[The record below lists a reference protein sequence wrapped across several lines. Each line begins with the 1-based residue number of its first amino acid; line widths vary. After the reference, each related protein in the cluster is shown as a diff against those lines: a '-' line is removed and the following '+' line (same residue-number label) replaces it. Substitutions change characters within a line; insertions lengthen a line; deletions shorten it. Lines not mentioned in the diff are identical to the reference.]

1 MSAIQYKDGGVT
13 ISLDGDLAKWA
24 EAAVQQA
31 AGAAIDIVRAELDAV
46 ASSAEASWYGPQGVQ
61 RVTGKSGQMAV
72 TTTIDAAKGVIRV
85 TVGSTDTRVS
95 SKGTKYSRADGT
107 TGQRTAG
114 VPIPFFVHRPDR
126 LATELQ
132 VVSRSQYYAAPPS
145 TRLCRAERD
154 GSTWKVPAPHIKAG
168 DYVLRVSSP
177 RASDGKKLS
186 PLFVFAPGKR
196 AIAAALPKIGAAMAA
211 TATATEVPRA

>member
-1 MSAIQYKDGGVT
+1 MSAIRYKDGGVT

-85 TVGSTDTRVS
+85 TVGSSDDRRVG
-95 SKGTKYSRADGT
+95 KKALAPAAY
-107 TGQRTAG
+107 
-114 VPIPFFVHRPDR
+114 VHRAER

-132 VVSRSQYYAAPPS
+132 VVTREQFLSAPQS
-145 TRLCRAERD
+145 TRVGRARRA
-154 GSTWKVPAPHIKAG
+154 STITGAKVG
-168 DYVLRVSSP
+168 DYLIRIASP

-196 AIAAALPKIGAAMAA
+196 AITAALPKIGAAMAA